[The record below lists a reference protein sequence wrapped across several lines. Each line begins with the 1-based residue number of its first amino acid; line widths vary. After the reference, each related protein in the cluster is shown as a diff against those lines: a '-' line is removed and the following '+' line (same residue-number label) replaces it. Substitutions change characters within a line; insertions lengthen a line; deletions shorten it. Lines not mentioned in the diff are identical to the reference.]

1 MSANPARWPVD
12 FAEYL
17 RFEREAAERHEL
29 IDGEI
34 IAMAGASRRHNV
46 LCGRVHDA
54 VRPPLGDGPCILER
68 SDQRLGVLTAN
79 RGWVGYY
86 PDLAVYCTDE
96 VHPLDPDT
104 RTHPRLVVEVTSKS
118 TEKKD
123 RGVKLEDYL
132 GIPTLE
138 EYLLVSHERRELEL
152 WTRGPDGWTRRLATE
167 GSLVLRNGA
176 VLDVQRLYDALPG

>member
-1 MSANPARWPVD
+1 VSANPSGWAVD

-34 IAMAGASRRHNV
+34 VAMAGATRRHNM
-46 LCGRVHDA
+46 LCGRLHDA
-54 VRPPLGDGPCILER
+54 IRPHLGEGPCILER
-68 SDQRLGVLTAN
+68 SDQRLGVESSG

-86 PDLAVYCTDE
+86 PDLAVYCTDA
-96 VHPLDPDT
+96 VHPLDPET
-104 RTHPRLVVEVTSKS
+104 RIQPSLLVEVTSKS

-132 GIPTLE
+132 QVSALQ
-138 EYLLVSHERRELEL
+138 EYLIVAHERRELEL
-152 WTRGPDGWTRRLATE
+152 WTRGPEGWTRKLATS
-167 GSLVLRNGA
+167 GALRLRSGA
-176 VLDVQRLYDALPG
+176 VIDVERLYDALPP